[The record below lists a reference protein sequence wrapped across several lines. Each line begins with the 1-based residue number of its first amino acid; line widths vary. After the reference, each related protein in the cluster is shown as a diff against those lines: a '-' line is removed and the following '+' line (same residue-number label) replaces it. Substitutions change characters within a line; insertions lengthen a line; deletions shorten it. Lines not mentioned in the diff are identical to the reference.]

1 MRGLPPYQSPIFFLL
16 FYSFRHPSSRS
27 FPGPGLAVSYG
38 SVYLYLHLDLRLKDM
53 KLAMVQP
60 RLLAIERI
68 LKLPGKLPLLLTL
81 EQAINLASR
90 LECYNLSCG
99 WCLSPC
105 PCDWLICRS
114 RLLKEGQFIILKDVN
129 PRGGWVNQ

>member
-1 MRGLPPYQSPIFFLL
+1 
-16 FYSFRHPSSRS
+16 
-27 FPGPGLAVSYG
+27 LAVSYG

-90 LECYNLSCG
+90 AGLNAATLAA
-99 WCLSPC
+99 
-105 PCDWLICRS
+105 
-114 RLLKEGQFIILKDVN
+114 
-129 PRGGWVNQ
+129 GGALAHAPATGLYVAQGC